1 MQSGKTANKRSAL
14 LAVPALL
21 LAGTALAQDDAT
33 PEPAPIQ
40 YSEVWEAWT
49 PTWSSDAIKNVAE
62 AFVGSWKTTGP
73 VSEAGGDADGSSGM
87 LMTVSAAPISGVADA
102 LYVEQFRADN
112 PGEPFRQSVMQIY
125 TYKDGLRLRT
135 YEILGD
141 DSSKGLLLG
150 MGHLP
155 EAFPELGRD
164 SLIATLDLDIS
175 AARNGFKGR
184 TPYPFPTGVGGAVEM
199 TSEIAVS
206 GGTMTTADR
215 GYSASGDVIW
225 GSDNTGSYKWNK
237 SENWAQ
243 VDRLPGGLG
252 LITLT
257 NPDDDAPIAGGKI
270 FVHYTGWTA
279 DGNKFD
285 SSRDKGQPW
294 PLKWPVSENNVID
307 GWKRAYD
314 GVRKGTVRKIVI
326 PPALAYREQG
336 VPRAKIGPNATLY
349 FNSEIITIQ
358 SPPPPPQQTPG
369 GED

>member
-150 MGHLP
+150 MGHHD
-155 EAFPELGRD
+155 F
-164 SLIATLDLDIS
+164 TLRS
-175 AARNGFKGR
+175 AKRRFACEHMVQSTAETVYVGSNVRFR
-184 TPYPFPTGVGGAVEM
+184 GVQCLLRRHVLQCAEH
-199 TSEIAVS
+199 
-206 GGTMTTADR
+206 R
-215 GYSASGDVIW
+215 
-225 GSDNTGSYKWNK
+225 
-237 SENWAQ
+237 
-243 VDRLPGGLG
+243 
-252 LITLT
+252 
-257 NPDDDAPIAGGKI
+257 
-270 FVHYTGWTA
+270 
-279 DGNKFD
+279 
-285 SSRDKGQPW
+285 
-294 PLKWPVSENNVID
+294 PVF
-307 GWKRAYD
+307 G
-314 GVRKGTVRKIVI
+314 
-326 PPALAYREQG
+326 
-336 VPRAKIGPNATLY
+336 
-349 FNSEIITIQ
+349 
-358 SPPPPPQQTPG
+358 
-369 GED
+369 